1 MPPSGF
7 KIVRPLRIQFS
18 LTMVQQYYTSGLTY
32 MINIGFKASIIVTN
46 GSSLQSN
53 LVLTILKRLG
63 RVRILYINLGYLY
76 SIQNNFKIDLSLN
89 FQNI

>member
-1 MPPSGF
+1 MHQQMPPSGF

-18 LTMVQQYYTSGLTY
+18 LTMVQQYYTNGFTY

-63 RVRILYINLGYLY
+63 RVRILYLNL
-76 SIQNNFKIDLSLN
+76 FDPK
-89 FQNI
+89 